1 MSYYYEEYYDG
12 LSIVEY
18 KDIKLKKPA
27 FMICGLP
34 DAGLVGSIAVSHLI
48 NELKMEE
55 VGGIESFRYF
65 PPVAIVHKGEPKPVL
80 RLFIKENILTVI
92 SEIPIPTGAIY
103 PLALALIDY
112 AQKKGID
119 HIISPIGVGVPNRLE
134 IDRPKVYWIATSKDG
149 AEILEK
155 LNLKKFEEGFLVGPY
170 AVILKECKRR
180 RVSNIVLLAE
190 SFLEFPDPA
199 AAAEA
204 LKVVANI
211 VGIEVNV
218 QPLIEKAEEIR
229 LKTRELMDHTR
240 RTLTQMKKA
249 LEYQLPLTYV

>member
-1 MSYYYEEYYDG
+1 M
-12 LSIVEY
+12 
-18 KDIKLKKPA
+18 
-27 FMICGLP
+27 
-34 DAGLVGSIAVSHLI
+34 
-48 NELKMEE
+48 
-55 VGGIESFRYF
+55 
-65 PPVAIVHKGEPKPVL
+65 
-80 RLFIKENILTVI
+80 
-92 SEIPIPTGAIY
+92 
-103 PLALALIDY
+103 ALALIDY
-112 AQKKGID
+112 AQKRGID

-134 IDRPKVYWIATSKDG
+134 IDKPKVYWIATSKDG
-149 AEILEK
+149 AELLEK

-211 VGIEVNV
+211 IGIEVNV

>member
-1 MSYYYEEYYDG
+1 MAYYYEEYYNG
-12 LSIVEY
+12 LCIVEY
-18 KDIKLKKPA
+18 KAFRLKKPA

-55 VGGIESFRYF
+55 IGGIESFRYF

-80 RLFIKENILTVI
+80 RLFSNENILTVI
-92 SEIPIPTGAIY
+92 SEIPIPTSAIY
-103 PLALALIDY
+103 PLAIALIDY
-112 AQKKGID
+112 AQKKGVD

-134 IDRPKVYWIATSKDG
+134 IERPRVYWIATSKDG
-149 AEILEK
+149 ATLLEK

-170 AVILKECKRR
+170 AVILKECKRK
-180 RVSNIVLLAE
+180 RVSNIVLLVE

-199 AAAEA
+199 AAAET
-204 LKVVANI
+204 LKVLSNI
-211 VGIEVNV
+211 IGVEINV
-218 QPLIEKAEEIR
+218 KPLIEKAEEIR

-240 RTLTQMKKA
+240 RALTQMKKT